1 MLYLRNIT
9 NKKLYKK
16 SYKNKMK
23 NLILMLSLCFLTYN
37 AQAQTKKEPKKETKK
52 ETKTEVKPE
61 IKIEPKVEVKIDILD
76 KVAKSVCECLNKNKA
91 DKDADNLL
99 KTCMT
104 EGFMMN
110 LADVME
116 KYPDMMSGDPKG
128 SEQMGQDITLKLMKD
143 CPAFVDA
150 ASKSSPNASVS
161 KQIADPIETTEG
173 VFSKMETKNYTYLVL
188 EVGVEKQ
195 KFVILE
201 SFEGEKAVLG
211 QEKAL
216 KKKKLAVSW
225 KQRRIFMKKTN
236 TYETV
241 KQITGVK

>member
-1 MLYLRNIT
+1 MKKNI
-9 NKKLYKK
+9 
-16 SYKNKMK
+16 
-23 NLILMLSLCFLTYN
+23 LILFLCILGYN
-37 AQAQTKKEPKKETKK
+37 TQAQTKVEPKTD
-52 ETKTEVKPE
+52 
-61 IKIEPKVEVKIDILD
+61 VKIDPLE
-76 KVAKSVCECLNKNKA
+76 KTTKAVCDCLNKNK
-91 DKDADNLL
+91 DKSGEELL
-99 KTCMT
+99 QGCMA

-110 LADVME
+110 MGDMME
-116 KYPDMMSGDPKG
+116 KYPEMMSGDEKA
-128 SEQMGQDITLKLMKD
+128 SQKVMQDIAMKLMSD
-143 CPAFVDA
+143 CPAFVAA
-150 ASKSSPNASVS
+150 ASKSNLNPATS
-161 KQIADPIETTEG
+161 KQVTDQIQTTEG
-173 VFSKMETKNYTYLVL
+173 IFAKMETKNYTYLVL

-225 KQRRIFMKKTN
+225 KERKIFMAKTN

>member
-1 MLYLRNIT
+1 MKKNI
-9 NKKLYKK
+9 
-16 SYKNKMK
+16 
-23 NLILMLSLCFLTYN
+23 LILLLCLIGYN
-37 AQAQTKKEPKKETKK
+37 VQAQTKVEPKTD
-52 ETKTEVKPE
+52 TKT
-61 IKIEPKVEVKIDILD
+61 DALD
-76 KVAKSVCECLNKNKA
+76 KVGKAVCDCLNKNKTEKNS
-91 DKDADNLL
+91 DELL
-99 KTCMT
+99 NTCMT

-110 LADVME
+110 MAEMME
-116 KYPDMMSGDPKG
+116 KYPDMMSGDPKA
-128 SEQMGQDITLKLMKD
+128 SEKMGQDVALKLMKD
-143 CPAFVDA
+143 CPAFVEV
-150 ASKSSPNASVS
+150 ASKSSPNASVT

-173 VFSKMETKNYTYLVL
+173 IFAKMETKNYTYLVL

-225 KQRRIFMKKTN
+225 KQRKIFMKKTN

>member
-1 MLYLRNIT
+1 
-9 NKKLYKK
+9 
-16 SYKNKMK
+16 MK

-37 AQAQTKKEPKKETKK
+37 AQAQTKVQPKTEPKTD
-52 ETKTEVKPE
+52 TKT
-61 IKIEPKVEVKIDILD
+61 DALD
-76 KVAKSVCECLNKNKA
+76 KVGKAVCDCLNKNKTEKNS
-91 DKDADNLL
+91 DELL
-99 KTCMT
+99 NTCMT

-110 LADVME
+110 MAEMME
-116 KYPDMMSGDPKG
+116 KYPDMMSGDPKA
-128 SEQMGQDITLKLMKD
+128 SEKMGQDVALKLMKD
-143 CPAFVDA
+143 CPAFVEV
-150 ASKSSPNASVS
+150 ASKSSPNASVT

-225 KQRRIFMKKTN
+225 KQRKIFMKKTN